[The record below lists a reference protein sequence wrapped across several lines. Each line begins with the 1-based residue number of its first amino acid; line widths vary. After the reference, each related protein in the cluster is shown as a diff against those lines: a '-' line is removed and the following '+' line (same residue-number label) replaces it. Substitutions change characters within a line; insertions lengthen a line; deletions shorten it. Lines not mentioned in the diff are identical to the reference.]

1 MAQKNRSKE
10 FWLIPKRGSLHQT
23 ICLIDG
29 IMERNY
35 NKTSWNPQKQNN
47 LGVNLKKWGA
57 TKDGKNVSP
66 QSIRTLTASLP
77 QYLGFVYINT
87 KTTPNTIC
95 ITPIGEKLLS
105 YHKPN
110 LVKIPNLILGKDNI
124 IKESEIVLQQM
135 SKLQITNPLIL
146 KDCENIFVFPF
157 RLTLKLMKAL
167 DYLDREEIAYFLF
180 RTKDESEIDLRIQEI
195 INFRKLTIAERKA
208 LINKFKN
215 THLGNISLVQ
225 APSSAYYEGLCLTTG
240 IVELIKITPKNRDTK
255 ITAIRIKEEYS
266 ELVDK
271 ILDENKNIETF
282 DFKNDLELWIE
293 YIGNEKHTKPP
304 FEIIFKNHLNEDCL
318 IEIRDSNKSIH
329 IDMIE
334 DKSQITIPVFDN
346 VEYRVIC
353 SSCETGKTIFSKE
366 FIFNYKQ
373 KSIELSNNKITD
385 NHQIEPTVEELAKR
399 IIEHSTSQ
407 NFDSIMLKKL
417 QALNKCFKI
426 DKLQDKNLRG
436 AHYEYLF
443 FKLLSILKS
452 KNVIDDVFWNGK
464 IGKFGLPV
472 PAPGGKTGTPD
483 IIFKID
489 DITFILELTTIKS
502 KSQQFSAELVSVP
515 DHIRLFDE
523 DNVIGV
529 FAAPI
534 IHERNTNAMNSVLSL
549 YNKKLNCITDVELLD
564 ILLSQERKVIVE
576 KLQLSN

>member
-1 MAQKNRSKE
+1 MAQRDRSKE
-10 FWLIPKRGSLHQT
+10 FWLIPKRVSLHQT

-29 IMERNY
+29 IVDRNY

-87 KTTPNTIC
+87 NTTPNTIC
-95 ITPIGEKLLS
+95 ITPMGEKLLS

-110 LVKIPNLILGKDNI
+110 LMKIPNLVLGKNNI

-135 SKLQITNPLIL
+135 TKLQITNPVIL

-157 RLTLKLMKAL
+157 RLTLRLIKSLG
-167 DYLDREEIAYFLF
+167 YLDREEIAYFLF
-180 RTKDESEIDLRIQEI
+180 KTKDESELDLRIQEI
-195 INFRKLTIAERKA
+195 INFRKLSIDERVA

-240 IVELIKITPKNRDTK
+240 IIEIIKITPINRNSK
-255 ITAIRIKEEYS
+255 ITAIRIKKEYS

-271 ILDENKNIETF
+271 ILEENNNVETF
-282 DFKNDLELWIE
+282 DFKDNLDLWID
-293 YIGNEKHTKPP
+293 YIGNEEHTKPP
-304 FEIIFKNHLNEDCL
+304 FEITFKNFLNEDCL
-318 IEIRDSNKSIH
+318 IELKDASKSLY
-329 IDMIE
+329 IDMVE
-334 DKSQITIPVFDN
+334 YKNHVTIPVFDN
-346 VEYRVIC
+346 VNYQIIC
-353 SSCETGKTIFSKE
+353 SSCDTGKTIYSKE
-366 FIFNYKQ
+366 FKFTYKQ
-373 KSIELSNNKITD
+373 NPIELIDATTTSNQQSETTID
-385 NHQIEPTVEELAKR
+385 ELAKR
-399 IIEHSTSQ
+399 IIEHSNSQ

-426 DKLQDKNLRG
+426 NKIQDKNLRG

-443 FKLLSILKS
+443 YKLLSILKS
-452 KNVIDDVFWNGK
+452 KNIIDDVFWNGK

-483 IIFKID
+483 IVFKID
-489 DITFILELTTIKS
+489 DFTYILELTTIKS
-502 KSQQFSAELVSVP
+502 KSQQFSAELASVP
-515 DHIRLFDE
+515 DHIRLFNGDK
-523 DNVIGV
+523 VIGI
-529 FAAPI
+529 FAAPV
-534 IHERNTNAMNSVLSL
+534 IHERNTNAMNSILGA
-549 YNKKLNCITDVELLD
+549 YNIKLNCLTDDELLKV
-564 ILLSQERKVIVE
+564 LLSQDRNTIFNALK
-576 KLQLSN
+576 